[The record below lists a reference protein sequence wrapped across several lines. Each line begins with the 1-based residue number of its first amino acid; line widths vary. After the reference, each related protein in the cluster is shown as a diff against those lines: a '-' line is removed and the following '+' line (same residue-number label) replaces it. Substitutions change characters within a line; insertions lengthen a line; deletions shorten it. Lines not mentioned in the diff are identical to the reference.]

1 MSIGKSFNS
10 SRFLIMI
17 IGLLLIAIIG
27 LIIYIYYLKK
37 QTLEVVQINTDN
49 QRKNAEIEKEI
60 AHNREV
66 LSNIKNNITFE
77 NDILS
82 SLLKSQEEMRESAQK
97 QADEAYQAR
106 VSALVKSYKEK
117 EQELSLTFDA
127 KNQDLL
133 KKISI
138 EAGKLADLQAKQLS
152 YIQAKQRQEEID
164 SNQDYYRLALDE
176 IDINDITLLREL
188 QPRFVKKESIDKLIW
203 EVYYKPAYDILMAH
217 LFPKAAKYCGIYR
230 ITDLTTGKSY
240 IGQSVDIKERFRQH
254 IKSALTYG
262 KVTNKLYSAMQK
274 SGVHNFVFEVL
285 EEVTRDKLNE
295 RETYWIEF
303 YKTKELGLNGT
314 KGGA

>member
-1 MSIGKSFNS
+1 
-10 SRFLIMI
+10 MI

-217 LFPKAAKYCGIYR
+217 LFPKVVKYCGIYR

>member
-1 MSIGKSFNS
+1 
-10 SRFLIMI
+10 MI

-97 QADEAYQAR
+97 QADESYQAR

>member
-1 MSIGKSFNS
+1 
-10 SRFLIMI
+10 MI
-17 IGLLLIAIIG
+17 IGLLLVTIIG

-37 QTLEVVQINTDN
+37 QEHEIIKINTDN
-49 QRKNAEIEKEI
+49 QRKNSEIEQEI
-60 AHNREV
+60 KHNKEV
-66 LSNIKNNITFE
+66 LSNIKENIYSE
-77 NDILS
+77 NEILS
-82 SLLKSQEEMRESAQK
+82 SLVKSQEEMREDAQK

-106 VSALVKSYKEK
+106 VSALLKSYEKKEN
-117 EQELSLTFDA
+117 ELAMTFDA
-127 KNQDLL
+127 KSQDLL
-133 KKISI
+133 NKISI
-138 EAGKLADLQAKQLS
+138 ESSKLADLQAKQLA
-152 YIQAKQRQEEID
+152 YIQAQQRQEEID

-217 LFPKAAKYCGIYR
+217 LFPKAVKYCGIYR

-274 SGVHNFVFEVL
+274 QGVHNFIFEVL

>member
-1 MSIGKSFNS
+1 
-10 SRFLIMI
+10 MI

>member
-1 MSIGKSFNS
+1 
-10 SRFLIMI
+10 MI

-217 LFPKAAKYCGIYR
+217 LFPKAVKYCLI
-230 ITDLTTGKSY
+230 S
-240 IGQSVDIKERFRQH
+240 
-254 IKSALTYG
+254 
-262 KVTNKLYSAMQK
+262 
-274 SGVHNFVFEVL
+274 
-285 EEVTRDKLNE
+285 
-295 RETYWIEF
+295 IE
-303 YKTKELGLNGT
+303 
-314 KGGA
+314 